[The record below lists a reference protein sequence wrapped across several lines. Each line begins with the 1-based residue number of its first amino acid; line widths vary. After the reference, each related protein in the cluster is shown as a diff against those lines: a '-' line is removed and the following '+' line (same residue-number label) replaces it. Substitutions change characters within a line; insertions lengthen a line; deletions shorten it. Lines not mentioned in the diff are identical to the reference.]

1 MKIMYLETKIMKL
14 DTLLMENTYTVE
26 NKGQS

>member
-1 MKIMYLETKIMKL
+1 MKIIYLETKIMKL
-14 DTLLMENTYTVE
+14 DTLLMENAYTVE